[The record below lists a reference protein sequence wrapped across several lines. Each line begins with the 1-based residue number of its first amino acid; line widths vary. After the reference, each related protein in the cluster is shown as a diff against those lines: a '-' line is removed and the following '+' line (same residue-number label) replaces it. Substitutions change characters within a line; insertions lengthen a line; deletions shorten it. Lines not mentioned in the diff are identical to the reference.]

1 VNIKKSESS
10 ACRHVFRV
18 ELGGEEFSAMRAHA
32 FHHVAE
38 HANLP
43 GFRKGKVPQ
52 EILEKRF
59 GREVEQDAVDEAV
72 RAAASQILENP
83 ELIPVRNPTVSAI
96 SRSAESLTFTITVET
111 APKVELGEYRGLE
124 FDREPAVVRPEDV
137 DAVIEGL
144 RRRLAAHESVSRPAR
159 WGDMAVVDYEGTVD
173 GKPIEGGAAKDAMVT
188 IGGGNSLRSL
198 EEALVGRKGG
208 DVFEVSM
215 QYPANYSDKGLAG
228 KTAKFSVSVKEVKE
242 GKLPG
247 LDDEFAKSA
256 GGHAGLAEMRSAVVQ
271 RLRVERE
278 KEAKER
284 LRETVVER
292 LLRFAPPEVAPS
304 LVEEEMNL
312 MAVRRLEELRGQG
325 LRSLEDLRLKP
336 ADFRE
341 MFRGAAV
348 RGVREAFVLDAIT
361 RAEKIQVPE
370 EDMEKE
376 VRASAGGSKAEA
388 DKLVA
393 TLKADGRWERLRHRF
408 AEDRTLDWIIG
419 QSKVTERAVCP

>member
-1 VNIKKSESS
+1 
-10 ACRHVFRV
+10 
-18 ELGGEEFSAMRAHA
+18 
-32 FHHVAE
+32 
-38 HANLP
+38 
-43 GFRKGKVPQ
+43 
-52 EILEKRF
+52 
-59 GREVEQDAVDEAV
+59 
-72 RAAASQILENP
+72 
-83 ELIPVRNPTVSAI
+83 
-96 SRSAESLTFTITVET
+96 
-111 APKVELGEYRGLE
+111 
-124 FDREPAVVRPEDV
+124 
-137 DAVIEGL
+137 
-144 RRRLAAHESVSRPAR
+144 
-159 WGDMAVVDYEGTVD
+159 
-173 GKPIEGGAAKDAMVT
+173 
-188 IGGGNSLRSL
+188 
-198 EEALVGRKGG
+198 
-208 DVFEVSM
+208 
-215 QYPANYSDKGLAG
+215 
-228 KTAKFSVSVKEVKE
+228 
-242 GKLPG
+242 
-247 LDDEFAKSA
+247 
-256 GGHAGLAEMRSAVVQ
+256 MRSAVVQ

-278 KEAKER
+278 KEAKDR

-336 ADFRE
+336 AEFRE

-361 RAEKIQVPE
+361 RAEKIQVAE

-388 DKLVA
+388 DKLIA